1 MESLPVEPSM
11 GLAGAATYDVGKGW
25 LRLCGWDR
33 CGYADH
39 LYRAVL
45 YGGGLLNVLGAAKLF
60 AVVLLMASGS
70 LKQSAPGLI
79 GKWGVG
85 TAYETNQPSGLNTN
99 QESYIESL
107 HLEYAKDHLRVCGKE
122 ISIQSIKAESLSED
136 DFVGRYHFHPEMIG
150 VGTSGIVDV
159 NISSADTAVCGDYG
173 DPGVHVLVGDNKHA
187 VIEVNN
193 DYFPLVRK

>member
-1 MESLPVEPSM
+1 MN
-11 GLAGAATYDVGKGW
+11 A
-25 LRLCGWDR
+25 
-33 CGYADH
+33 
-39 LYRAVL
+39 
-45 YGGGLLNVLGAAKLF
+45 LGAAKLF

-70 LKQSAPGLI
+70 LKQSAPALI

-85 TAYETNQPSGLNTN
+85 TAYEATQSSGLNTN

-150 VGTSGIVDV
+150 VGTSRIVDV
-159 NISSADTAVCGDYG
+159 NISSADTGACGEYG
-173 DPGVHVLVGDNKHA
+173 DPGVHVFVGDNKHA
-187 VIEVNN
+187 VIEVDN